1 MTLFYLNEYS
11 TERAYGGGEEGGW
24 WYNIG
29 TYIQTHMAFKSREA
43 ADAGYKLLT
52 EAIKSREVG
61 PYKMGVGPLD
71 GVDLAGEPND
81 AYLTVG
87 GVWGCSKPVI
97 MVEEHP
103 GKNWDDYS
111 PYE

>member
-11 TERAYGGGEEGGW
+11 TEVAYGGSEEGGW
-24 WYNIG
+24 FYNIG
-29 TYIQTHMAFKSREA
+29 TYIQTHMSFKSRE
-43 ADAGYKLLT
+43 
-52 EAIKSREVG
+52 SG

-71 GVDLAGEPND
+71 GVDLSGEPD
-81 AYLTVG
+81 DTYLTVG

-97 MVEEHP
+97 MVEDHS
-103 GKNWDDYS
+103 GKNWNDYS